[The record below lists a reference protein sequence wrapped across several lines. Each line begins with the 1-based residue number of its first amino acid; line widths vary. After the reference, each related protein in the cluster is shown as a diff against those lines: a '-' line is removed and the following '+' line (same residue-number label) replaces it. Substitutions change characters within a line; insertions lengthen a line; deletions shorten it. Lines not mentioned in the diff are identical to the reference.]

1 MSRRWKETKEDH
13 ERLFAYNDRARQI
26 KNEVDELGDDSQ
38 NEKTVVG
45 GPAVK
50 HPQKPSKI

>member
-26 KNEVDELGDDSQ
+26 KNEVEELGDDSQ